1 MKVKEFLELFQDAP
15 EDAEVLIDCRSL
27 DPATTSVEVS
37 QDFYQD
43 GTLAVLIFT

>member
-27 DPATTSVEVS
+27 DSTITSVEVS

>member
-27 DPATTSVEVS
+27 DSATTSVEVA
-37 QDFYQD
+37 QEFYQD
-43 GTLAVLIFT
+43 GNTVVLIST